1 MKKKVNFS
9 DVLKEV
15 QPLTQGADGK
25 MVGGFAPFGGENP
38 QQRQILQ
45 PYLIMNG
52 VLVGV
57 LGPSCSCSCQCS
69 C

>member
-25 MVGGFAPFGGENP
+25 MVGGFAPFGGENI
-38 QQRQILQ
+38 QQSQILQ
-45 PYLIMNG
+45 PVIMNG
-52 VLVGV
+52 ILVGV
-57 LGPSCSCSCQCS
+57 LGYSCSCTCQCG

>member
-15 QPLTQGADGK
+15 QPLTQDADGK
-25 MVGGFAPFGGENP
+25 MVGGFAPFGGENF
-38 QQRQILQ
+38 QQSQTIQ
-45 PYLIMNG
+45 SVIMNG
-52 VLVGV
+52 ILVGV
-57 LGPSCSCSCQCS
+57 LGYSCSCSCQCG